1 MEIGNN
7 EQQQLVKVKVSELIK
22 KFKHRED
29 RYNFCRQQGKL
40 IYFLIIN
47 ITLGYWYPNEIGFD
61 STFFVRFLTKKR
73 SKNISYNLYFNIFI

>member
-7 EQQQLVKVKVSELIK
+7 EQQQILKVKVSELIK

-29 RYNFCRQQGKL
+29 RYNFCRQQVKL

-47 ITLGYWYPNEIGFD
+47 ITLGYWYQNEIGFD
-61 STFFVRFLTKKR
+61 STFFV
-73 SKNISYNLYFNIFI
+73 